1 MISMVMSYYNRLRQF
16 DFTLSTIA
24 QSAYK
29 NYEIVIVDD
38 FSDQDHDPSILQ
50 KKYSQINIRII
61 RMKDVYD
68 HKWYINPCIPYNVG
82 FRASQGSAIII
93 QNPECCHVGDVL
105 SHCAANVTDQVYLSY
120 HCWSCTKD
128 DLKLLHDNQP
138 LDYQYKPKATW
149 YNHQIHRPESFH
161 FCTALTRQNLKMLN
175 GFDERF
181 AQGFSYDDTEFIQ
194 RVKNLGLKIDFVA
207 NPHVVHQPHPK
218 SLKFNDAKIDNKAL
232 YFSLKETGLV
242 SAPNQEIII

>member
-1 MISMVMSYYNRLRQF
+1 VPKAKEKNCKFLHENSAGTEMISMVMSYYNRLRQF

-93 QNPECCHVGDVL
+93 QNPECCHVLPMSLIRYISVIIAGVVPKMI
-105 SHCAANVTDQVYLSY
+105 SNFYMIINRWTININP
-120 HCWSCTKD
+120 K
-128 DLKLLHDNQP
+128 P
-138 LDYQYKPKATW
+138 L
-149 YNHQIHRPESFH
+149 
-161 FCTALTRQNLKMLN
+161 
-175 GFDERF
+175 G
-181 AQGFSYDDTEFIQ
+181 
-194 RVKNLGLKIDFVA
+194 
-207 NPHVVHQPHPK
+207 
-218 SLKFNDAKIDNKAL
+218 
-232 YFSLKETGLV
+232 
-242 SAPNQEIII
+242 IIIKSIDQKAFISVLH